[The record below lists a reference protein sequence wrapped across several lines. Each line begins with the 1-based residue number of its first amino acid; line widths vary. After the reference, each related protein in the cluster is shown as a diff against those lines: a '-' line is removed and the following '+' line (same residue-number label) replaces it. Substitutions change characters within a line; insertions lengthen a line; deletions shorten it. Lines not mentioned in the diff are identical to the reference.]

1 MYCEIVYFIEENN
14 CEKRHADLKPRGY
27 NCFWIDPID
36 TCNTGLHEAPLAG
49 RTEAFDHLSRFIA
62 SQKPLRTQLM
72 PSCLQ
77 GTHGNWS
84 RCYLKLRDWR
94 RTRPTQP
101 CYELATTKD
110 RGWYKYKTWHAWTF
124 MNFQALL
131 LFEQGAGEGGSG
143 LGWRLGEG
151 GL

>member
-14 CEKRHADLKPRGY
+14 CEKRHADLKPRGC
-27 NCFWIDPID
+27 NCFWIDPIG
-36 TCNTGLHEAPLAG
+36 TCNTGLREAPLAG

-101 CYELATTKD
+101 SPAYSSTST
-110 RGWYKYKTWHAWTF
+110 
-124 MNFQALL
+124 MNWPPPRT
-131 LFEQGAGEGGSG
+131 EGGTSTRHG
-143 LGWRLGEG
+143 TLGPS
-151 GL
+151 